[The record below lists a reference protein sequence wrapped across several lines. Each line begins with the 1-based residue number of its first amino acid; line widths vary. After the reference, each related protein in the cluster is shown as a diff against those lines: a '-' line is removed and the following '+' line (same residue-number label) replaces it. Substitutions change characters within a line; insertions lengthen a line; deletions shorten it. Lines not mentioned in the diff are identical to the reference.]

1 MADDDLFATAT
12 VTTLVIRVW
21 HEANNDGFRAR
32 MITTSRRGKNSV
44 IVATSEPGR
53 VLSVAAE
60 WLSGLQPQVTA
71 VALPE
76 HSFSSDSVSKRATPE
91 AANAFD
97 PQSAFSSSG

>member
-1 MADDDLFATAT
+1 MANDDLFATAT

-60 WLSGLQPQVTA
+60 WLSGLQPEATA
-71 VALPE
+71 AAIPG
-76 HSFSSDSVSKRATPE
+76 HSLTSDSVRK
-91 AANAFD
+91 
-97 PQSAFSSSG
+97 